1 MDDSLTEFA
10 TRLEEL
16 SQQADT
22 ETEIAL
28 TVSQVIDSRVN
39 RDETRNQLSA
49 LLADIATTDSPDVQQ
64 LLEGLSKAGFGAGAR
79 GGRQVIGTQ
88 HSNLQWVIARR
99 SGIPISLAVII
110 IEAARRAG
118 LVAHGINY
126 PGHFLVRVD
135 NQLIDPLQMQVLDPS
150 SLNNP
155 LETTKIATPRALG
168 LRMLNNLKGLSLH
181 QHDWSRALELVDLQF
196 ALAGSHAETCATL
209 HYEQGEFWQQL
220 GAYTSARDAYLKCA
234 QNCSIDSLKV
244 KAKEKAAQM
253 GKRHEVVH

>member
-1 MDDSLTEFA
+1 LDDSLIEFA
-10 TRLEEL
+10 ARLEEL
-16 SQQADT
+16 SQHPNT

-28 TVSQVIDSRVN
+28 TVSQVIDLRVN

-49 LLADIATTDSPDVQQ
+49 LLADIVTIDSPDVQQ
-64 LLEGLSKAGFGAGAR
+64 LLEGLSKAGFGTA

-110 IEAARRAG
+110 IEAARRMG
-118 LVAHGINY
+118 MVAHGINY

-135 NQLIDPLQMQVLDPS
+135 NQLIDPLRMQVVDPS
-150 SLNNP
+150 SLTDP
-155 LETTKIATPRALG
+155 LESTKIATPRILG
-168 LRMLNNLKGLSLH
+168 LRMLNNLKGLSLR

-196 ALAGSHAETCATL
+196 ALAGSHVETCSTL

-244 KAKEKAAQM
+244 KAEEKAAQM

>member
-10 TRLEEL
+10 ARLKEL

-49 LLADIATTDSPDVQQ
+49 LLDDIVTTDAADVQH
-64 LLEGLSKAGFGAGAR
+64 LLEGLSKAGFGG

-110 IEAARRAG
+110 IEAARRIG

-135 NQLIDPLQMQVLDPS
+135 NQLIDPVQMQVLDPS
-150 SLNNP
+150 GLDDP
-155 LETTKIATPRALG
+155 LEATKIATPRALG
-168 LRMLNNLKGLSLH
+168 LRMLNNLKALSLQ

-196 ALAGSHAETCATL
+196 ALAGSHVETCSTL
-209 HYEQGEFWQQL
+209 HFERGEFWQQL
-220 GAYTSARDAYLKCA
+220 GAYTSARYAYLECA
-234 QNCSIDSLKV
+234 QNCSIDSLKA
-244 KAKEKAAQM
+244 KAEAKAAQM
-253 GKRHEVVH
+253 ERRQEVIH